1 MPGSAPVSQTDSA
14 ISRDTNT
21 DSDTSSADVL
31 PNTRTTT
38 NSPQPILPISEVR
51 RSSVPSYDYPQP
63 SLAPPISISPS
74 TSRRASFNVYT
85 TASFLSP
92 TSQNQRPP
100 RPRHNT
106 QLSLPRMMT
115 TMNMASRLAGGRVK
129 DQTIHHSF
137 SDRSSTHTKP
147 ATSQDT
153 KGLRMAGYSADG
165 LKRISNGIGREW
177 SEKVAPC
184 VSFVRVFELMG

>member
-1 MPGSAPVSQTDSA
+1 
-14 ISRDTNT
+14 
-21 DSDTSSADVL
+21 
-31 PNTRTTT
+31 
-38 NSPQPILPISEVR
+38 
-51 RSSVPSYDYPQP
+51 
-63 SLAPPISISPS
+63 
-74 TSRRASFNVYT
+74 
-85 TASFLSP
+85 
-92 TSQNQRPP
+92 
-100 RPRHNT
+100 
-106 QLSLPRMMT
+106 MT

-147 ATSQDT
+147 APSQDT

>member
-1 MPGSAPVSQTDSA
+1 MPEPAPVSQSA
-14 ISRDTNT
+14 QP
-21 DSDTSSADVL
+21 SS
-31 PNTRTTT
+31 NTT
-38 NSPQPILPISEVR
+38 NASLSPLSLDPPARNIVANSNPAAEIR
-51 RSSVPSYDYPQP
+51 RSSIPSYEHHHQQHH
-63 SLAPPISISPS
+63 LAPPDFISIA
-74 TSRRASFNVYT
+74 TATATTTRRASFNVFT

-92 TSQNQRPP
+92 PSTQNQRPP

-106 QLSLPRMMT
+106 RLSLPRMMT

-147 ATSQDT
+147 APSQDT
-153 KGLRMAGYSADG
+153 KGTRMGGYSADG

-184 VSFVRVFELMG
+184 VSLGVWLS

>member
-1 MPGSAPVSQTDSA
+1 MPEPAPVSQSTQPS
-14 ISRDTNT
+14 SNTTNT
-21 DSDTSSADVL
+21 SLPPLPLDSLAHVTN
-31 PNTRTTT
+31 PN
-38 NSPQPILPISEVR
+38 PASEIR
-51 RSSVPSYDYPQP
+51 RSSIPSYEHHHQQHH
-63 SLAPPISISPS
+63 LAPPDSIGIA
-74 TSRRASFNVYT
+74 TTTRRASFNVFT

-92 TSQNQRPP
+92 PSSQNQRPP

-115 TMNMASRLAGGRVK
+115 TINMASRLAGGRVK

-147 ATSQDT
+147 APSQDT
-153 KGLRMAGYSADG
+153 KGTRMGGYSADG

-184 VSFVRVFELMG
+184 VSLGVWLS